1 MSMATDH
8 QTGLLNARP
17 GAAPAL
23 DERLAPGLHPLGSDQ
38 ARDGLIHVPAR
49 RNADAEVPL
58 LVMLH
63 GAGGTAGQVVPLV
76 REAADRHG
84 VVVLA
89 PDSRDRGSWDVIRD
103 GAYGRD
109 VAFLD
114 AALASLFARCRVRPD
129 RIAIGGFSDGASYA
143 LSLALINGA
152 FFRAALAFSP
162 GFAAPTTT
170 ADHPE
175 IFISHG
181 TRDEVLPIDPCG
193 RRLARVLTEVG
204 YRVTY
209 REFDGGHVV
218 PPDLV
223 DAAFSTLLDAE
234 L

>member
-1 MSMATDH
+1 
-8 QTGLLNARP
+8 
-17 GAAPAL
+17 
-23 DERLAPGLHPLGSDQ
+23 
-38 ARDGLIHVPAR
+38 
-49 RNADAEVPL
+49 
-58 LVMLH
+58 MLH
-63 GAGGTAGQVVPLV
+63 GAGGTASQVLPLV
-76 REAADRHG
+76 QEAADRHG
-84 VVVLA
+84 ILVLA
-89 PDSRDRGSWDVIRD
+89 PDSRDRGSWDVIRN
-103 GAYGRD
+103 GAYGPD

-114 AALASLFARCRVRPD
+114 AALADLFARCRVRPD

-143 LSLALINGA
+143 LSLALINGG

-170 ADHPE
+170 ADPPE

-218 PPDLV
+218 PPAMV
-223 DAAFSTLLDAE
+223 DAAFATFLDE
-234 L
+234 EI